1 MFFSKFP
8 TTTYDLDLKTKLLV
22 TDIIRAI
29 KIDPNLKHN
38 DIYYYEYDAKDDETP
53 EIISHKAYKSTLY
66 HWVIMLINDK
76 FDPWNDFPKNDI
88 VLQKMTIDKYG
99 SLNGVHHYEDEQ
111 GYIVD
116 ELSSGIPI
124 TNIEYIRKENEAKR
138 KVKILKRE
146 VLADFVSQ
154 YQALISV

>member
-8 TTTYDLDLKTKLLV
+8 STTFDVNSTTQLLV
-22 TDIIRAI
+22 TDIIRAV
-29 KIDPNLKHN
+29 KIDPNLKYN
-38 DIYYYEYDAKDDETP
+38 DIYYYEYTAKDDETP

-76 FDPWNDFPKNDI
+76 FDPWNDFPKNDNA
-88 VLQKMTIDKYG
+88 LQKMTIDTYG
-99 SLNGVHHYEDEQ
+99 ELNAIHHYEDTS
-111 GYIVD
+111 GNIVD
-116 ELSSGIPI
+116 ELSNGIPI
-124 TNIEYIRKENEAKR
+124 TNIEYVRQQNELKR

>member
-8 TTTYDLDLKTKLLV
+8 STTFELDSKTKLLV

-29 KIDPNLKHN
+29 QIDPNLKHN

-76 FDPWNDFPKNDI
+76 FDPWNDFPKNDLT
-88 VLQKMTIDKYG
+88 LQKMTIDKYG
-99 SLNGVHHYEDEQ
+99 SLNSVHHYEDSN
-111 GYIVD
+111 GNIVD
-116 ELSSGIPI
+116 ELSNGIPI
-124 TNIEYIRKENEAKR
+124 TNIEYVRQQNELKR

-154 YQALISV
+154 YQTLISV